1 MSLPPDSHATPSP
14 PHLPKPFRTSA
25 PGALQGLRV
34 VDLSRVM
41 AGNMLSVQLA
51 DMGADVIKVES
62 PQQGDPLRNWHTRGV
77 PVWWRVYSRNK
88 RSLAVDLRQ
97 SQGMAVLHRLL
108 KTADVLI
115 ENFRP
120 GTLEAMQLAPEQL
133 WQLQPRLVIVRISGW
148 GQTGPYREQPGF
160 GSLVEAYSGLAAKTG
175 FEDRPPVL
183 PNMTLADI
191 ITGLYG
197 YGATLAALRA
207 AEQKGRGQV
216 IDLSLFES
224 MLSVVGPDAADAWLK
239 GEDSGRH
246 GSRSPTAAPRNV
258 YQAADGQWVALSA
271 TTEAM
276 TQRLFDA
283 IGRPELKDD
292 PRCRRNED
300 RLANIDFVDEVIQS
314 YMSRFDR
321 LTLLRHFRE
330 AGVTVGPVMQASD
343 LLHDPFV
350 RERGA
355 LVNAP
360 DANTGTLPM
369 HDVVPRLSETP
380 GSIRRHAPAL
390 GEDSKDL
397 LLELG
402 YAENDIAALLD
413 TGVVHAKTTT
423 ADKP

>member
-1 MSLPPDSHATPSP
+1 MSSHFPTPPPTLPPSAN
-14 PHLPKPFRTSA
+14 LPA
-25 PGALQGLRV
+25 PGTTSTHGALHGLRV
-34 VDLSRVM
+34 IDLSRVM

-62 PQQGDPLRNWHTRGV
+62 PEHGDPLRNWQTHGV

-88 RSLAVDLRQ
+88 RSLAVDLRRPE
-97 SQGMAVLHRLL
+97 GMTILHQLIA
-108 KTADVLI
+108 TADILI

-120 GTLEAMQLAPEQL
+120 GTLEAMGLAPNLL
-133 WQLQPRLVIVRISGW
+133 WQRQPRLVVVRISGW

-183 PNMTLADI
+183 PNMTLADM

-207 AEQKGRGQV
+207 AERDGRGQV
-216 IDLSLFES
+216 IDLSLFEA

-258 YQAADGQWVALSA
+258 YQAADDQWVALSA

-276 TQRLFDA
+276 TRRLFDA

-292 PRCRRNED
+292 PRCCTNQD
-300 RLANIDFVDEVIQS
+300 RLANIDFVDDAIQS
-314 YMSRFDR
+314 YMQRHDR
-321 LTLLRHFRE
+321 AALLQHFRA

-343 LLHDPFV
+343 LLHDAFV

-360 DANTGTLPM
+360 DEDCGTLPM
-369 HDVVPRLSETP
+369 HDVVPRLSHTP
-380 GSIRRHAPAL
+380 GSIRRQAPTL
-390 GEDSKDL
+390 GEDSQAL
-397 LLELG
+397 LQELG
-402 YAENDIAALLD
+402 YGDADVATLVD
-413 TGVVHAKTTT
+413 SGVVRVSPDH
-423 ADKP
+423 P